1 VGLKRLLF
9 LVVLAAAISLGLA
22 SSAPAGNFDEERMGC
37 SGEDPATCPP
47 GTVGQAYSLTIYLN
61 PTPGNPPGDRG
72 QDFGCATFHVTS
84 GTFPPGLS
92 ISDEG
97 YISGTP
103 TQAGTYDFFLT
114 VKYDKPGCD
123 KPQSDDRFIIQINQG
138 LAKLTLGPESTSPG
152 TSGVPYSLQMTA
164 SVADPKTWTIN
175 SGALPPGLAIDAGT
189 GLITG
194 TPTTAG
200 QYTFEV
206 KAKMN
211 SDARSDTKVLGI
223 VIRDPVSIVGGDP
236 FTSARRAPA
245 AFGAPFEAMLTASG
259 GSGTYTWSL
268 SAGTLPRGLLF
279 ADGAFSGMPRE
290 EGSFAFTATATDSEG
305 RVASYPGR
313 IVVAPKLTIATSLIP
328 PVRVG
333 KFFQRKL
340 TTVGGVKPASWRLVR
355 GPLPRGVFFDRFAGV
370 LYGYPSRPGVA
381 RAIFEAKDAFGVI
394 ARKTLRIVVLPAP
407 EPKTTTG

>member
-1 VGLKRLLF
+1 VIT
-9 LVVLAAAISLGLA
+9 V
-22 SSAPAGNFDEERMGC
+22 SSGN
-37 SGEDPATCPP
+37 
-47 GTVGQAYSLTIYLN
+47 
-61 PTPGNPPGDRG
+61 
-72 QDFGCATFHVTS
+72 
-84 GTFPPGLS
+84 FPPGLV
-92 ISDEG
+92 IESDSLR
-97 YISGTP
+97 ISGTP
-103 TQAGTYDFFLT
+103 TQAGTYEFYLNVAYTRETSCLFKNPSQDSF
-114 VKYDKPGCD
+114 
-123 KPQSDDRFIIQINQG
+123 RIAINQG
-138 LAKLTLGPESTSPG
+138 LAKLTLGPESTGPG
-152 TSGVPYSLQMTA
+152 TRGVPYSLQMTA
-164 SVADPKTWTIN
+164 NLADPKIWTIN

-279 ADGAFSGMPRE
+279 ADGAFSGTPRE
-290 EGSFAFTATATDSEG
+290 EGAFAFTATATDSEG

-328 PVRVG
+328 PLRVG

-340 TTVGGVKPASWRLVR
+340 TTVGGVKPATWRLVR

-370 LYGYPSRPGVA
+370 LYGYPTRPSVA
-381 RAIFEAKDAFGVI
+381 RATFEAKDAFGVI
-394 ARKTLRIVVLPAP
+394 ARKTFRIVVLSAPAP
-407 EPKTTTG
+407 TATG

>member
-1 VGLKRLLF
+1 
-9 LVVLAAAISLGLA
+9 
-22 SSAPAGNFDEERMGC
+22 MGC
-37 SGEDPATCPP
+37 TGQDPATCPA
-47 GTVGQAYSLTIYLN
+47 GTTGTPYSLPVILL
-61 PTPGNPPGDRG
+61 GDE
-72 QDFGCATFHVTS
+72 DAACATFYLQGS
-84 GTFPPGLS
+84 YPPGLS
-92 ISDEG
+92 ITLNPNETNQG
-97 YISGTP
+97 RITGTP
-103 TQAGTYDFFLT
+103 TQAGHYDFYLKVT
-114 VKYDKPGCD
+114 YTEREGAPSWCGKPA
-123 KPQSDDRFIIQINQG
+123 SDDRFIININQG
-138 LAKLTLGPESTSPG
+138 LAKLTLGPESTTPG
-152 TSGVPYSLQMTA
+152 TRGVAYSLQMTA
-164 SVADPKTWTIN
+164 NIADPKTWTIN
-175 SGALPPGLAIDAGT
+175 SGALPPGLAIDAAT
-189 GLITG
+189 GLISG

-206 KAKMN
+206 KAAMQ
-211 SDARSDTKVLGI
+211 SDTRSDTKALGI

-290 EGSFAFTATATDSEG
+290 EGTFAFTATATDSEG

-313 IVVAPKLTIATSLIP
+313 IVVAPKLTISTTLIA

-340 TTVGGVKPASWRLVR
+340 TTVGGAKPATWRLVR

-370 LYGYPSRPGVA
+370 LYGYPTRPGVA
-381 RAIFEAKDAFGVI
+381 RATFEAKDAFGVI

-407 EPKTTTG
+407 EPKTPTG